1 MLLQN
6 RVHVLSFIQ
15 GDKVVYIRKIHP
27 YELILYTCLF
37 SIGSTSS
44 ITEIRM
50 TFPCNPCLLLRS
62 VSAEVITKGS
72 SSLVD
77 VSNERIA
84 SPLFRIYDQ
93 SWLDKE
99 FRLNI
104 RVKLCILMKRSSN
117 LKFNLGCYL
126 RLS

>member
-15 GDKVVYIRKIHP
+15 GNKVVYIRKIHP
-27 YELILYTCLF
+27 YELIFYTCLF

-72 SSLVD
+72 SLMFLMIGKRRHRSESTTKVDWTKSLG
-77 VSNERIA
+77 
-84 SPLFRIYDQ
+84 LT
-93 SWLDKE
+93 
-99 FRLNI
+99 
-104 RVKLCILMKRSSN
+104 
-117 LKFNLGCYL
+117 LG
-126 RLS
+126 LSYVF